1 MEEVTDFDTWIQ
13 NYTPPDVSYWAIY
26 NPETGE
32 IIGIYPDS
40 AAQEKLHKIKIERDM
55 AEDIMNGVI
64 RMNTCFVD
72 SESETI
78 EIVERYGLRKID
90 DIVHRIPS
98 NKYVTI
104 DKPDISIV
112 YNSSIKSLT
121 FQMSD
126 NLKSKKVLW
135 TDETNAQFLITAY
148 NDPYQLLQQ
157 VTIKLDDLKEFPQTV
172 IYTGEEKRFSIFTRR
187 LFKKYILIET

>member
-112 YNSSIKSLT
+112 FNSSIKSLT

>member
-13 NYTPPDVSYWAIY
+13 NYTPPDISYWAIY

-135 TDETNAQFLITAY
+135 TDETNAQFLITVY

>member
-1 MEEVTDFDTWIQ
+1 MEEVTDFDTWLQ
-13 NYTPPDVSYWAIY
+13 NYTPPEVLYWAIY
-26 NPETGE
+26 NPESGE
-32 IIGIYPDS
+32 IVGIYPDS
-40 AAQEKLHKIKIERDM
+40 AAQEKQHKIKIDRDM

-72 SESETI
+72 PQSETI
-78 EIVERYGLRKID
+78 EIIEKYGLRKID

-104 DKPDISIV
+104 ENPDITVV
-112 YNSSIKSLT
+112 YNQSKRSLT
-121 FQMSD
+121 FHMSD
-126 NLKSKKVLW
+126 NLKNKKILW

-148 NDPYQLLQQ
+148 NDPYYVMQH
-157 VTIKLDDLKEFPQTV
+157 VTIRLDDLKDFPQTV
-172 IYTGEEKRFSIFTRR
+172 IYTGVENRFSIFTRR